1 MNELRNDKNL
11 QEAVSRREQKLPPLP
26 ADLNERLMQRLW
38 EPETAPVAKP
48 RRLWLYATVAVAA
61 SIALLIVF
69 NFRQEQ
75 TPQEPVVAQQTVE
88 LPIPQ
93 SVSDVSEPV
102 EEPEPVVAEAQSA
115 QKSVKKQRKVV
126 MQLVELIPTSE
137 AASANVKTL
146 PASVI
151 DKVKAYDKKSDP
163 WRTTGI
169 DDGTDAIVTIV
180 TSIGDTDPLVAM
192 AAQVENIRQRG
203 QRLEQEIEKRMDN

>member
-26 ADLNERLMQRLW
+26 ADLNERLMQRL
-38 EPETAPVAKP
+38 EEQPAPAAKQK
-48 RRLWLYATVAVAA
+48 RLWLYAAVAVAA

-75 TPQEPVVAQQTVE
+75 TPQEPVVAQQIVE
-88 LPIPQ
+88 QPMPQ
-93 SVSDVSEPV
+93 PVSEISEPV
-102 EEPEPVVAEAQSA
+102 AEPVEVAEAQPV

-151 DKVKAYDKKSDP
+151 DKVKAYDKQSDLS
-163 WRTTGI
+163 RTTGI